1 MRRVSVVAAAAAA
14 LALLVPAA
22 RAAAQETSVAGI
34 WELSWETPRGAQTVT
49 VTFKQD
55 GTEVTGTA
63 QMRMGEV
70 PVKDGSLKG
79 DQLTFALEFGR
90 GDRTFSQSF
99 AATVKGDTME
109 GKITTPRG
117 ESPFTGKRR
126 EG

>member
-14 LALLVPAA
+14 FALLVPVT
-22 RAAAQETSVAGI
+22 RAAAQEASVAGA

-49 VTFKQD
+49 VTFAQD
-55 GTEVTGTA
+55 GTAVTGTA
-63 QMRMGEV
+63 QMRMGEM
-70 PVKDGSLKG
+70 PVKDGVLKG
-79 DQLTFALEFGR
+79 DQLTFVLEFGR

-117 ESPFTGKRR
+117 ENPFTGKRK

>member
-14 LALLVPAA
+14 LALLVPAT
-22 RAAAQETSVAGI
+22 RAAAQEPSVAGI
-34 WELSWETPRGAQTVT
+34 WELSWDSPRGAQTVT
-49 VTFKQD
+49 VAFEQD
-55 GTEVTGTA
+55 GAEVTGTA

-79 DQLTFALEFGR
+79 DQLTFVLEFAR

-117 ESPFTGKRR
+117 ENPFTGKRK
-126 EG
+126 ES